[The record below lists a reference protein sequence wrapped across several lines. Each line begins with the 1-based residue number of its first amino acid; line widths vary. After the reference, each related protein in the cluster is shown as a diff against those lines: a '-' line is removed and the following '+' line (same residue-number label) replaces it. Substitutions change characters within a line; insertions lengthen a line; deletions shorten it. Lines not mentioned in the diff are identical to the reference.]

1 MLLNQTFH
9 LKFYIINLST
19 YKEINIMEISVYL
32 KSKKDPIKYTG
43 DRIDV
48 LDFEMDN
55 VKYKQIRSFRK
66 GFSKSELIMSD
77 LIVKIKKV

>member
-1 MLLNQTFH
+1 
-9 LKFYIINLST
+9 
-19 YKEINIMEISVYL
+19 MEIIVYL

-55 VKYKQIRSFRK
+55 VKYKNYR
-66 GFSKSELIMSD
+66 
-77 LIVKIKKV
+77 

>member
-1 MLLNQTFH
+1 M
-9 LKFYIINLST
+9 
-19 YKEINIMEISVYL
+19 EINVYL
-32 KSKKDPIKYTG
+32 KNKKDPIKYTG

-55 VKYKQIRSFRK
+55 VKYKQIRYFRK

-77 LIVKIKKV
+77 LIVKIKVV

>member
-1 MLLNQTFH
+1 
-9 LKFYIINLST
+9 
-19 YKEINIMEISVYL
+19 MEIIVYL

>member
-1 MLLNQTFH
+1 M
-9 LKFYIINLST
+9 
-19 YKEINIMEISVYL
+19 EINVYL
-32 KSKKDPIKYTG
+32 KNKKMPIKYTG

-55 VKYKQIRSFRK
+55 VKYKQIRYFRK

-77 LIVKIKKV
+77 LIVKIKEV

>member
-1 MLLNQTFH
+1 M
-9 LKFYIINLST
+9 
-19 YKEINIMEISVYL
+19 EINIYL
-32 KSKKDPIKYTG
+32 KNKKEPIKYTG

-55 VKYKQIRSFRK
+55 VKYKQIRYFRK

-77 LIVKIKKV
+77 LIVKIKNV

>member
-1 MLLNQTFH
+1 M
-9 LKFYIINLST
+9 
-19 YKEINIMEISVYL
+19 EINVYL
-32 KSKKDPIKYTG
+32 KNKKDPIKYTG

-55 VKYKQIRSFRK
+55 DKYKQIRYFRK

-77 LIVKIKKV
+77 LIVKIKEV

>member
-1 MLLNQTFH
+1 M
-9 LKFYIINLST
+9 
-19 YKEINIMEISVYL
+19 EINVYL
-32 KSKKDPIKYTG
+32 KNKKDPIKYTG

>member
-1 MLLNQTFH
+1 
-9 LKFYIINLST
+9 
-19 YKEINIMEISVYL
+19 MEISVYL
-32 KSKKDPIKYTG
+32 KNKKDPIKYTG

-55 VKYKQIRSFRK
+55 VKYKQIRYFRK

-77 LIVKIKKV
+77 LIVKIKNV